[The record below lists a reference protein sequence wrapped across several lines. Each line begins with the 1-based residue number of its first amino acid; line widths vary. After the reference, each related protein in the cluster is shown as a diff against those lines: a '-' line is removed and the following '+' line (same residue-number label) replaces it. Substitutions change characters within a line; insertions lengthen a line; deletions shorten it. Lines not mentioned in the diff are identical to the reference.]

1 MTSVLF
7 NPYSNSGF
15 CKFFFKDLLIN
26 KIIPIRNN
34 MLTRELISIA
44 LYHFYQISDK
54 APITKALLGT
64 FITSHVALQIP
75 MFSGLSKYL
84 ICLIPSKKLK
94 AYSLSNNLI
103 NTENFSFVTIFVI
116 IVIFSYFR
124 FARKR

>member
-15 CKFFFKDLLIN
+15 CKFLFKVLMIN

-34 MLTRELISIA
+34 TRELKSNA
-44 LYHFYQISDK
+44 LYDFYQISDK

-84 ICLIPSKKLK
+84 ICLIPSKKSK
-94 AYSLSNNLI
+94 AHTLSNNLI
-103 NTENFSFVTIFVI
+103 RKKFSICDYFCDHCD
-116 IVIFSYFR
+116 FSYFR

>member
-26 KIIPIRNN
+26 KIIPIRN

-75 MFSGLSKYL
+75 MFSGLSIYL
-84 ICLIPSKKLK
+84 ICLIPSRETI
-94 AYSLSNNLI
+94 SLNAQLI
-103 NTENFSFVTIFVI
+103 FCLSIFFQSVI
-116 IVIFSYFR
+116 IFTITVVIFLLR
-124 FARKR
+124 FTCKR